1 MKWQRRTKSL
11 NQKPP
16 RSLEGLQLQKAS
28 KPVAVKAV
36 SVPVSLPYSPFL
48 RQVKIFGIAG
58 KLIFSLWWN
67 KITGNNSSVRRHQIA
82 KWLVR
87 NILQLGPTYIKIG
100 QALSTRAD
108 LIPIEYIEEF
118 GRLQDRVPSFDSA
131 LAIAVI
137 ERELGKPI
145 NLLFAEFNDT
155 PLAAASLGQVHKAR
169 LHTGEDVVIKVQRPG
184 LERLFNLDFE
194 ILHRLVRWLNR
205 WLKGVRKFNLEAVYR
220 EFFDLLYQEIDY
232 VHEGKNADRFRAN
245 FQNYQRVA
253 VPKVY
258 WQYTTSKILTLE
270 YLPGIKIDNRPA
282 LEASQ
287 IDTQE
292 VIQLGITCYL
302 KQLLEDG
309 FFQSDPHPGNMA
321 VSPQGKIIFYDFGTM
336 AEVKTIAK
344 DQMIETFFAVLKK
357 DTDKVVETLIYMGL
371 IEPVANMTPIKRM
384 IAFMIEEFSD
394 KPVDVR
400 AFEQITDEVYS
411 IFEQQPFRLPP
422 QMTFVVK
429 SLTTLDGIAR
439 ALDPQYNLLAA
450 AQPFLKQIA
459 FQQQQGSMLSILAR
473 QTKDFVQYKLKQP
486 NRTQMSIMRLESRL
500 DLGELQ
506 VKVRATESER
516 SLKQIQLGI
525 KSLIYTCLSGFSL
538 LSGSVLLV
546 GQLKGVAIA
555 LFCFATFWF
564 VLLLRSLMSMAAR
577 ERMYKMAQK

>member
-1 MKWQRRTKSL
+1 MKWHKSKKSIPAKSRRS
-11 NQKPP
+11 PADGY
-16 RSLEGLQLQKAS
+16 R
-28 KPVAVKAV
+28 
-36 SVPVSLPYSPFL
+36 YSPFL
-48 RQVKIFGIAG
+48 RQFKVFSISVRL
-58 KLIFSLWWN
+58 LISLWWD
-67 KITGNNSSVRRHQIA
+67 KVTRNNSSQRRHRIA
-82 KWLVR
+82 RWLVK
-87 NILQLGPTYIKIG
+87 NILELGPTFIKIG
-100 QALSTRAD
+100 QSLSTRAD

-118 GRLQDRVPSFDSA
+118 GQLQDRVPPFSSD
-131 LAIAVI
+131 LAIAAV
-137 ERELGKPI
+137 EQELGKPI
-145 NLLFAEFNDT
+145 SVLFAEFNPT

-169 LHTGEDVVIKVQRPG
+169 LHTGEDVVVKVQRPG
-184 LERLFNLDFE
+184 LARLFNLDFE

-205 WLKGVRKFNLEAVYR
+205 LSKEIRKFNLEGIYR
-220 EFFDLLYQEIDY
+220 EFFELLYLEIDY
-232 VHEGKNADRFRAN
+232 IHEGKNADRFRQN

-253 VPKVY
+253 VPQVY

-321 VSPQGKIIFYDFGTM
+321 VSSKGDIIFYDFGTM
-336 AEVKTIAK
+336 AEVKTIDK
-344 DQMIETFFAVLKK
+344 DQMIKTFFAVLKK
-357 DTDKVVETLIYMGL
+357 DADEVVETLIYMGL
-371 IEPVANMTPIKRM
+371 IEPVADMTPVKRM
-384 IAFMIEEFSD
+384 IAFMIEEFRD

-400 AFEQITDEVYS
+400 AFEQITEEVYS

-459 FQQQQGSMLSILAR
+459 FQQQQGSMLGILAR
-473 QTKDFVQYKLKQP
+473 QTKDFIQYKLRQP
-486 NRTQMSIMRLESRL
+486 NRTQTSIMRLESRL

-506 VKVRATESER
+506 VKVKSIESER

-525 KSLIYTCLSGFSL
+525 QSLIYTCLSGFSL

-546 GQLKGVAIA
+546 GNLEGVAIA
-555 LFCFATFWF
+555 LFCFASFWF
-564 VLLLRSLMSMAAR
+564 ILLLKSLTSMAAR
-577 ERMYKMAQK
+577 EKMYKMAQK

>member
-1 MKWQRRTKSL
+1 MKLHQSKKLT
-11 NQKPP
+11 NIKPS
-16 RSLEGLQLQKAS
+16 RLSQGS
-28 KPVAVKAV
+28 Y
-36 SVPVSLPYSPFL
+36 SYSPFF
-48 RQVKIFGIAG
+48 RQYKTFGIAF

-67 KITGNNSSVRRHQIA
+67 KKTGNNTPQKRHRIA

-87 NILQLGPTYIKIG
+87 NILELGPTFIKIG

-118 GRLQDRVPSFDSA
+118 SQLQDRVPPFDSN

-137 ERELGKPI
+137 EQELGKPI
-145 NLLFAEFNDT
+145 SVLFAEFNPT
-155 PLAAASLGQVHKAR
+155 PIAAASLGQVHKAR

-184 LERLFNLDFE
+184 LAKLFNLDFE

-205 WLKGVRKFNLEAVYR
+205 LIKDIRKFNLELIYR
-220 EFFDLLYQEIDY
+220 EFFELLYLEIDY
-232 VHEGKNADRFRAN
+232 VHEGKNADRFREN
-245 FQNYQRVA
+245 FQGYQRVT

-258 WQYTTSKILTLE
+258 WQYTTSKILALE
-270 YLPGIKIDNRPA
+270 YLPGIKIDDRLT
-282 LEASQ
+282 LEANR

-321 VSPQGKIIFYDFGTM
+321 ISQRGDIIFYDFGTM

-344 DQMIETFFAVLKK
+344 DQMIKTFFAVLKN
-357 DTDKVVETLIYMGL
+357 DSDEVVETLIYMGL
-371 IEPVANMTPIKRM
+371 IEPVADMTPVKRM
-384 IAFMIEEFSD
+384 VAFMMEEFRD

-400 AFEQITDEVYS
+400 AFEQITDEIYS

-422 QMTFVVK
+422 QMTFIVK

-459 FQQQQGSMLSILAR
+459 FSQQQGNMLSIVAR
-473 QTKDFVQYKLKQP
+473 QTKDFIQYKFKQP
-486 NRTQMSIMRLESRL
+486 NRTQLSIMRLESRL

-506 VKVRATESER
+506 VKVKAVESER

-525 KSLIYTCLSGFSL
+525 KSLIYTCLSGFTL

-564 VLLLRSLMSMAAR
+564 ILLLRSLTNMAMI
-577 ERMYKMAQK
+577 EKMYKMTQK

>member
-1 MKWQRRTKSL
+1 MKWHKSKKSIPAKSRRS
-11 NQKPP
+11 PADGY
-16 RSLEGLQLQKAS
+16 R
-28 KPVAVKAV
+28 
-36 SVPVSLPYSPFL
+36 YSPFL
-48 RQVKIFGIAG
+48 RQFKVFSISVRL
-58 KLIFSLWWN
+58 LISLWWD
-67 KITGNNSSVRRHQIA
+67 KVTRNNSSQRRHRIA
-82 KWLVR
+82 RWLVK
-87 NILQLGPTYIKIG
+87 NILELGPTFIKIG
-100 QALSTRAD
+100 QSLSTRAD

-118 GRLQDRVPSFDSA
+118 GQLQDRVPPFSSD
-131 LAIAVI
+131 LAIAAV
-137 ERELGKPI
+137 EQELGKSI
-145 NLLFAEFNDT
+145 SVLFAEFNPT

-169 LHTGEDVVIKVQRPG
+169 LHTGEDVVVKVQRPG
-184 LERLFNLDFE
+184 LARLFNLDFE

-205 WLKGVRKFNLEAVYR
+205 LSKEIRKFNLEGIYR
-220 EFFDLLYQEIDY
+220 EFFELLYLEIDY
-232 VHEGKNADRFRAN
+232 IHEGKNADRFRQN
-245 FQNYQRVA
+245 FQDYQRVA
-253 VPKVY
+253 VPQVY

-321 VSPQGKIIFYDFGTM
+321 VSSQGDIIFYDFGTM
-336 AEVKTIAK
+336 AEVKTIDK
-344 DQMIETFFAVLKK
+344 DQMIKTFFAVLKK
-357 DTDKVVETLIYMGL
+357 DADEVVETLIYMGL
-371 IEPVANMTPIKRM
+371 IEPVADMTPVKRM
-384 IAFMIEEFSD
+384 IAFMIEEFRD

-400 AFEQITDEVYS
+400 AFEQITEEVYS

-459 FQQQQGSMLSILAR
+459 FQQQQGSMLGILAR
-473 QTKDFVQYKLKQP
+473 QTKDFIQYKLRQP
-486 NRTQMSIMRLESRL
+486 NRTQTSIMRLESRL

-506 VKVRATESER
+506 VKVKSIESER

-525 KSLIYTCLSGFSL
+525 QSLIYTCLSGFSL

-546 GQLKGVAIA
+546 GNLEGVAIA
-555 LFCFATFWF
+555 LFCFASFWF
-564 VLLLRSLMSMAAR
+564 ILLLKSLTSMAAR
-577 ERMYKMAQK
+577 EKMYKMAQK

>member
-1 MKWQRRTKSL
+1 MS
-11 NQKPP
+11 
-16 RSLEGLQLQKAS
+16 
-28 KPVAVKAV
+28 
-36 SVPVSLPYSPFL
+36 PVSYSYSPFL
-48 RQVKIFGIAG
+48 RQFKTFSIAF

-67 KITGNNSSVRRHQIA
+67 KNTGYDSPRRRNRIA

-87 NILQLGPTYIKIG
+87 YILELGPTFIKIG

-118 GRLQDRVPSFDSA
+118 SQLQDRVPSFSSD
-131 LAIAVI
+131 LAIAAI
-137 ERELGKPI
+137 EQELGKPI
-145 NLLFAEFNDT
+145 SILYAEFNST
-155 PLAAASLGQVHKAR
+155 PIAAASLGQVHKAR
-169 LHTGEDVVIKVQRPG
+169 LHTGEDVVVKVQRPG
-184 LERLFNLDFE
+184 LAKLFNLDFE

-205 WLKGVRKFNLEAVYR
+205 FLKGIRKFNLEAIYR
-220 EFFDLLYQEIDY
+220 EFFELLYLEIDY
-232 VHEGKNADRFRAN
+232 IHEGKNADRFREN
-245 FQNYQRVA
+245 FQGYQRVT

-270 YLPGIKIDNRPA
+270 YLPGIKIDDRRA
-282 LEASQ
+282 LEASK
-287 IDTQE
+287 INTQE

-321 VSPQGKIIFYDFGTM
+321 VSQRGDIIFYDFGTM

-344 DQMIETFFAVLKK
+344 DQMVKTFFAVLKN
-357 DTDKVVETLIYMGL
+357 DSEEVVETLIYMGL
-371 IEPVANMTPIKRM
+371 IEPVADMTPVKRM
-384 IAFMIEEFSD
+384 ISFMMEEFRE
-394 KPVDVR
+394 KPIDVR
-400 AFEQITDEVYS
+400 AFEQLSDEIYS

-422 QMTFVVK
+422 QMTFIVK

-459 FQQQQGSMLSILAR
+459 FSQQQGGMLGVLAR
-473 QTKDFVQYKLKQP
+473 QTKDFIQYKFKQP
-486 NRTQMSIMRLESRL
+486 NRTQLSIMRLESRL

-506 VKVRATESER
+506 VKVKSIESER

-555 LFCFATFWF
+555 LFCFAAFRF
-564 VLLLRSLMSMAAR
+564 ILLLRSLTNMAMI
-577 ERMYKMAQK
+577 EKMYKMAQK

>member
-1 MKWQRRTKSL
+1 MKSHQKIKLAKSKSARL
-11 NQKPP
+11 SQ
-16 RSLEGLQLQKAS
+16 GQY
-28 KPVAVKAV
+28 
-36 SVPVSLPYSPFL
+36 PYSPFW
-48 RQVKIFGIAG
+48 RQFKIFSITFR
-58 KLIFSLWWN
+58 LLFSLWWD
-67 KITGNNSSVRRHQIA
+67 KTTGNNSPRRRHRLA

-87 NILQLGPTYIKIG
+87 NILDLGPTFIKIG

-108 LIPIEYIEEF
+108 LIPIEYVQEF
-118 GRLQDRVPSFDSA
+118 SQLQDRVPPFSSD

-137 ERELGKPI
+137 EQELGKPI
-145 NLLFAEFNDT
+145 SLLFAEFNPT

-169 LHTGEDVVIKVQRPG
+169 LHTGEDVVVKVQRPG
-184 LERLFNLDFE
+184 LAKLFNLDFE

-205 WLKGVRKFNLEAVYR
+205 FIKNLRKFNLEAIYR
-220 EFFDLLYQEIDY
+220 EFFELLYLEIDY
-232 VHEGKNADRFRAN
+232 IHEGKNADRFRSN
-245 FQNYQRVA
+245 FQGYQRVA
-253 VPKVY
+253 VPQVY

-270 YLPGIKIDNRPA
+270 YLPGIKIDDRLA
-282 LEASQ
+282 LEANR

-321 VSPQGKIIFYDFGTM
+321 ISQQGDIIFYDFGTM

-344 DQMIETFFAVLKK
+344 DQMVKTFFAVLKK
-357 DTDKVVETLIYMGL
+357 DTDEVVETLIYMGL
-371 IEPVANMTPIKRM
+371 IEPVTDMTPVKRM

-422 QMTFVVK
+422 QMTFIVK

-450 AQPFLKQIA
+450 AQPFLKQVA
-459 FQQQQGSMLSILAR
+459 FSQQQGGMLGILAR
-473 QTKDFVQYKLKQP
+473 QTKDFIQYKFKQP
-486 NRTQMSIMRLESRL
+486 NRTQLSIMRLESRL

-564 VLLLRSLMSMAAR
+564 ILLLRSFTSMAMT
-577 ERMYKMAQK
+577 EKMYKMAQK

>member
-1 MKWQRRTKSL
+1 MALTQKSR
-11 NQKPP
+11 KFK
-16 RSLEGLQLQKAS
+16 S
-28 KPVAVKAV
+28 VKL
-36 SVPVSLPYSPFL
+36 SQGSYTYSPFL
-48 RQVKIFGIAG
+48 RQFKIFGIAS
-58 KLIFSLWWN
+58 KLIFSLWLDK
-67 KITGNNSSVRRHQIA
+67 KIGNNSSGRKRRLA
-82 KWLVR
+82 KWLVKK
-87 NILQLGPTYIKIG
+87 ILELGPTFIKIG

-108 LIPIEYIEEF
+108 LIPIEYIEEL
-118 GRLQDRVPSFDSA
+118 GQLQDRVPPFSSE
-131 LAIAVI
+131 LAIAAI
-137 ERELGKPI
+137 EQELGKPI
-145 NLLFAEFNDT
+145 SLLFAQFN
-155 PLAAASLGQVHKAR
+155 PSPIAAASLGQVHKAR
-169 LHTGEDVVIKVQRPG
+169 LHTGEDVVVKVQRPG
-184 LERLFNLDFE
+184 LAKLFNLDFE

-205 WLKGVRKFNLEAVYR
+205 LIKNVRKFNLEAIYR
-220 EFFDLLYQEIDY
+220 EFFELLYLEIDY
-232 VHEGKNADRFRAN
+232 IHEGKNADRFREN
-245 FQNYQRVA
+245 FQGYQRVT

-270 YLPGIKIDNRPA
+270 YLPGIKIDDRLA
-282 LEASQ
+282 LEANK

-321 VSPQGKIIFYDFGTM
+321 VSQRGDIIFYDFGTM

-344 DQMIETFFAVLKK
+344 DQMVKTFFAVLKN
-357 DTDKVVETLIYMGL
+357 DTEEVVETLIYMGL
-371 IEPVANMTPIKRM
+371 IEPVADMTPVKRM
-384 IAFMIEEFSD
+384 IAFMLEEFRD

-400 AFEQITDEVYS
+400 AFEQRTDEVYS

-422 QMTFVVK
+422 QMTFIVK

-450 AQPFLKQIA
+450 AQPFLRQVA
-459 FQQQQGSMLSILAR
+459 FSQQQGGMLGILAK
-473 QTKDFVQYKLKQP
+473 QTKDFIQYKLKRP
-486 NRTQMSIMRLESRL
+486 NRTQLSIMRLESRL

-506 VKVRATESER
+506 VKVKAIESER

-525 KSLIYTCLSGFSL
+525 KSLIYTCLSGFTL

-546 GQLKGVAIA
+546 HHFKGVAIA

-564 VLLLRSLMSMAAR
+564 ILLLRSLTNMAMI

>member
-1 MKWQRRTKSL
+1 MKWHKSK
-11 NQKPP
+11 Q
-16 RSLEGLQLQKAS
+16 
-28 KPVAVKAV
+28 
-36 SVPVSLPYSPFL
+36 PVSQKRLLSPPDGYRYSPFL
-48 RQVKIFGIAG
+48 RRFKIFKISF
-58 KLIFSLWWN
+58 KLIFFLWWD
-67 KITGNNSSVRRHQIA
+67 KVTGNNSARRRHRIA

-87 NILQLGPTYIKIG
+87 KILELGPTFIKIG
-100 QALSTRAD
+100 QSLSTRAD

-118 GRLQDRVPSFDSA
+118 GQLQDRVPPFSSD

-137 ERELGKPI
+137 EQELGKPI
-145 NLLFAEFNDT
+145 SVLFAEFNPT

-169 LHTGEDVVIKVQRPG
+169 LHTGEDVVVKVQRPG
-184 LERLFNLDFE
+184 LARLFNLDFE
-194 ILHRLVRWLNR
+194 ILHHLVRWLNR
-205 WLKGVRKFNLEAVYR
+205 LLKGIRKFNLEAIYR
-220 EFFDLLYQEIDY
+220 EFFELLYLEIDY
-232 VHEGKNADRFRAN
+232 IHEGKNADRFRQN
-245 FQNYQRVA
+245 FQDYQRVA
-253 VPKVY
+253 VPQVY

-287 IDTQE
+287 IDTQA

-321 VSPQGKIIFYDFGTM
+321 VSPRGDIIFYDFGTM
-336 AEVKTIAK
+336 AEVKTMAK
-344 DQMIETFFAVLKK
+344 DQMIKTFFAVLKN
-357 DTDKVVETLIYMGL
+357 DTEEVVETLIYMGL
-371 IEPVANMTPIKRM
+371 IEPVADMTPVKRM
-384 IAFMIEEFSD
+384 IAFMLKEFRD

-400 AFEQITDEVYS
+400 AFEQITEEVYA

-459 FQQQQGSMLSILAR
+459 FQQQQGSMLGILAR
-473 QTKDFVQYKLKQP
+473 QTKDFIQYKLRQP
-486 NRTQMSIMRLESRL
+486 NRTQTSIMRLESRL

-506 VKVRATESER
+506 VKVKSIESER

-525 KSLIYTCLSGFSL
+525 KSLIYTCLSGFCL

-546 GQLKGVAIA
+546 GQIKGVAIA
-555 LFCFATFWF
+555 LFCFASFWF
-564 VLLLRSLMSMAAR
+564 ILLLRSLTSMAAR
-577 ERMYKMAQK
+577 EKMYKMAQK

>member
-1 MKWQRRTKSL
+1 MKWHQSKKSQ
-11 NQKPP
+11 NSRSQ
-16 RSLEGLQLQKAS
+16 RSL
-28 KPVAVKAV
+28 
-36 SVPVSLPYSPFL
+36 PVSYPYSPFW
-48 RQVKIFGIAG
+48 RQLKIFGIAI

-67 KITGNNSSVRRHQIA
+67 KTTGNNSARTRHRIA
-82 KWLVR
+82 KWLVK
-87 NILQLGPTYIKIG
+87 NILELGPTFIKIG

-108 LIPIEYIEEF
+108 LIPWEYIEEF
-118 GRLQDRVPSFDSA
+118 GQLQDRVPPFSSD

-137 ERELGKPI
+137 EQELGKPI
-145 NLLFAEFNDT
+145 SVLFAEFNPT

-184 LERLFNLDFE
+184 LARLFNLDFE
-194 ILHRLVRWLNR
+194 ILHHLVRWLNR
-205 WLKGVRKFNLEAVYR
+205 LLKDVRKFNLEAIYR
-220 EFFDLLYQEIDY
+220 EFFELLYLEIDY
-232 VHEGKNADRFRAN
+232 IHEGKNAERFRQN
-245 FQNYQRVA
+245 FQSYQRVA
-253 VPKVY
+253 VPQVY

-321 VSPQGKIIFYDFGTM
+321 VSPRGDIIFYDFGTM

-344 DQMIETFFAVLKK
+344 DQMIKTFFAVLKK
-357 DTDKVVETLIYMGL
+357 DTDEVVETLIYMGL
-371 IEPVANMTPIKRM
+371 IEPVADMTPVKRM
-384 IAFMIEEFSD
+384 IAFMLEEFRD

-422 QMTFVVK
+422 QMTFIVK

-459 FQQQQGSMLSILAR
+459 FQQQSGGMLGILAR
-473 QTKDFVQYKLKQP
+473 QTKDFIQYKLKQP

-506 VKVRATESER
+506 IKVRATESER

-546 GQLKGVAIA
+546 GDLKGVAIA

-564 VLLLRSLMSMAAR
+564 ILLLRSLTSMAMS
-577 ERMYKMAQK
+577 EKMYKMAQK

>member
-1 MKWQRRTKSL
+1 MKWHKSK
-11 NQKPP
+11 Q
-16 RSLEGLQLQKAS
+16 
-28 KPVAVKAV
+28 
-36 SVPVSLPYSPFL
+36 PVSQKRLLSPPDGYRYSPFL
-48 RQVKIFGIAG
+48 RRFKIFKISF
-58 KLIFSLWWN
+58 KLIFFLWWD
-67 KITGNNSSVRRHQIA
+67 KVTGNNSARRRHRIA

-87 NILQLGPTYIKIG
+87 KILELGPTFIKIG
-100 QALSTRAD
+100 QSLSTRAD

-118 GRLQDRVPSFDSA
+118 GQLQDRVPPFSSD

-137 ERELGKPI
+137 EQELGKPI
-145 NLLFAEFNDT
+145 SVLFAEFNPT

-169 LHTGEDVVIKVQRPG
+169 LHTGEDVVVKVQRPG
-184 LERLFNLDFE
+184 LARLFNLDFE
-194 ILHRLVRWLNR
+194 ILHHLVRWLNR
-205 WLKGVRKFNLEAVYR
+205 LLKGIRKFNLEAIYR
-220 EFFDLLYQEIDY
+220 EFFELLYQEIDY
-232 VHEGKNADRFRAN
+232 IHEGKNADRFRQN
-245 FQNYQRVA
+245 FQDYQRVA
-253 VPKVY
+253 VPQVY

-287 IDTQE
+287 IDTQA

-321 VSPQGKIIFYDFGTM
+321 VSPRGDIIFYDFGTM
-336 AEVKTIAK
+336 AEVKTMAK
-344 DQMIETFFAVLKK
+344 DQMIKTFFAVLKN
-357 DTDKVVETLIYMGL
+357 DTEEVVETLIYMGL
-371 IEPVANMTPIKRM
+371 IEPVADMTPVKRM
-384 IAFMIEEFSD
+384 IAFMLKEFRD

-400 AFEQITDEVYS
+400 AFEQITEEVYA

-459 FQQQQGSMLSILAR
+459 FQQQQGSMLGILAR
-473 QTKDFVQYKLKQP
+473 QTKDFIQYKLRQP
-486 NRTQMSIMRLESRL
+486 NRTQTSIMRLESRL

-506 VKVRATESER
+506 VKVKSIESER

-525 KSLIYTCLSGFSL
+525 KSLIYTCLSGFCL

-546 GQLKGVAIA
+546 GQIKGVAIA
-555 LFCFATFWF
+555 LFCFASFWF
-564 VLLLRSLMSMAAR
+564 ILLLRSLTSMAAR
-577 ERMYKMAQK
+577 EKMYKMAQK

>member
-1 MKWQRRTKSL
+1 MKWHPRKKLTNPKLS
-11 NQKPP
+11 
-16 RSLEGLQLQKAS
+16 RSLQGIY
-28 KPVAVKAV
+28 
-36 SVPVSLPYSPFL
+36 PYSPFF
-48 RQVKIFGIAG
+48 RQIKIFGIAI
-58 KLIFSLWWN
+58 KFLVSLWWN
-67 KITGNNSSVRRHQIA
+67 KVTGNNSSKSRHRLA
-82 KWLVR
+82 KWLVG
-87 NILQLGPTYIKIG
+87 NILELGPTFIKIG

-108 LIPIEYIEEF
+108 LIPIEYIQEF
-118 GRLQDRVPSFDSA
+118 SQLQDRVPPFSSD

-137 ERELGKPI
+137 EQELGKPVPV
-145 NLLFAEFNDT
+145 LFAEFN
-155 PLAAASLGQVHKAR
+155 PNPIAAASLGQVHKAR
-169 LHTGEDVVIKVQRPG
+169 LYTGEDVVVKVQRPG
-184 LERLFNLDFE
+184 LARLFNLDFE
-194 ILHRLVRWLNR
+194 ILHRLIRWLNR
-205 WLKGVRKFNLEAVYR
+205 LIKNARKFNLEAIYR
-220 EFFDLLYQEIDY
+220 EFFELLYLEIDY
-232 VHEGKNADRFRAN
+232 VHEGKNADRFREN

-253 VPKVY
+253 VPQVY

-270 YLPGIKIDNRPA
+270 YLPGIKIDDRLA
-282 LEASQ
+282 LEASM

-321 VSPQGKIIFYDFGTM
+321 VSQQGEIIFYDFGTM

-344 DQMIETFFAVLKK
+344 DQMVKTFFAILKK
-357 DTDKVVETLIYMGL
+357 DTDEVVETLIYMGL
-371 IEPVANMTPIKRM
+371 IEPVADMTPVKRM
-384 IAFMIEEFSD
+384 IAFMIEEFRD

-422 QMTFVVK
+422 QMTFIVK

-450 AQPFLKQIA
+450 AQPFLRQIA
-459 FQQQQGSMLSILAR
+459 FSQQQGSMLSTLAR
-473 QTKDFVQYKLKQP
+473 QTKDFIQYRLKQP
-486 NRTQMSIMRLESRL
+486 NRTQLSIMRLESRL

-516 SLKQIQLGI
+516 SLKQIKLGI

-555 LFCFATFWF
+555 LFCFASFWF
-564 VLLLRSLMSMAAR
+564 ILLMRSLTSMAMN

>member
-1 MKWQRRTKSL
+1 MKWQNNNKLARRKSSL
-11 NQKPP
+11 N
-16 RSLEGLQLQKAS
+16 LGGY
-28 KPVAVKAV
+28 
-36 SVPVSLPYSPFL
+36 PYSPFF
-48 RQVKIFGIAG
+48 RQAKIFTITG
-58 KLIFSLWWN
+58 KFLFSLWWDN
-67 KITGNNSSVRRHQIA
+67 LTGNNSPRRRHYLA

-87 NILQLGPTYIKIG
+87 NILSLGPTFIKIG

-108 LIPIEYIEEF
+108 LIPIEYIQEF
-118 GRLQDRVPSFDSA
+118 SQLQDRVPSFSSD

-137 ERELGKPI
+137 EQELGKPI
-145 NLLFAEFNDT
+145 TQLFAEFQ
-155 PLAAASLGQVHKAR
+155 PRAIAAASLGQVHKAR
-169 LHTGEDVVIKVQRPG
+169 LHTGEEVVIKVQRPG
-184 LERLFNLDFE
+184 LYKLFNLDFE

-205 WLKGVRKFNLEAVYR
+205 LIKDLRKFNLEAIYR
-220 EFFDLLYQEIDY
+220 EFFELLYLEIDY
-232 VHEGKNADRFRAN
+232 IHEGKNADRFRSN
-245 FQNYQRVA
+245 FKNYQRVA
-253 VPKVY
+253 VPKIY

-270 YLPGIKIDNRPA
+270 YLPGIKIDDRLA
-282 LEASQ
+282 LEASK

-321 VSPQGKIIFYDFGTM
+321 VSQRGDIIFYDFGTM

-344 DQMIETFFAVLKK
+344 DQMIKTFFAVLKK
-357 DTDKVVETLIYMGL
+357 DTEEVVETLIYMGL
-371 IEPVANMTPIKRM
+371 IEPVADMTPVKRM
-384 IAFMIEEFSD
+384 IAFMLEEFRD

-400 AFEQITDEVYS
+400 AFEQITDEIYS

-422 QMTFVVK
+422 QMTFIVK

-459 FQQQQGSMLSILAR
+459 FSQQQGSMLAILAK
-473 QTKDFVQYKLKQP
+473 QTKDFVQYKFKQP
-486 NRTQMSIMRLESRL
+486 NRTQLSIMRLESRL

-506 VKVRATESER
+506 VKVKATESER

-555 LFCFATFWF
+555 LFCFASFWF
-564 VLLLRSLMSMAAR
+564 ILLLRSLMNMAVS
-577 ERMYKMAQK
+577 EKMFKMSQNK

>member
-1 MKWQRRTKSL
+1 MKWHQTQKLVNPKSSRLSQR
-11 NQKPP
+11 
-16 RSLEGLQLQKAS
+16 EYA
-28 KPVAVKAV
+28 
-36 SVPVSLPYSPFL
+36 YSPFF
-48 RQVKIFGIAG
+48 RQFKIFGIAF
-58 KLIFSLWWN
+58 KLLFSLWWD
-67 KITGNNSSVRRHQIA
+67 KITGNYSSRRRHRRA

-87 NILQLGPTYIKIG
+87 NILALGPTFIKIG

-108 LIPIEYIEEF
+108 LIPIEYIQELSQ
-118 GRLQDRVPSFDSA
+118 LQDRVPPFSSE
-131 LAIAVI
+131 LAIAAI
-137 ERELGKPI
+137 EQELGKSI
-145 NLLFAEFNDT
+145 SLLFAEFNPT
-155 PLAAASLGQVHKAR
+155 PIAAASLGQVHKAR
-169 LHTGEDVVIKVQRPG
+169 LYTGEDVVVKVQRPG
-184 LERLFNLDFE
+184 LAKLFNLDFE

-205 WLKGVRKFNLEAVYR
+205 FLKDIRKFNLEAIYR
-220 EFFDLLYQEIDY
+220 EFFELLYLEIDY
-232 VHEGKNADRFRAN
+232 VHEGKNADRFRDN
-245 FQNYQRVA
+245 FQSYQRVA

-270 YLPGIKIDNRPA
+270 YLPGIKIDDRLA
-282 LEASQ
+282 LEANR

-321 VSPQGKIIFYDFGTM
+321 VSQRGEIIFYDFGTM

-344 DQMIETFFAVLKK
+344 DQMVKTFFAVLKK
-357 DTDKVVETLIYMGL
+357 DTDEVVETLIYMGL
-371 IEPVANMTPIKRM
+371 IEPVADMTPVKRM
-384 IAFMIEEFSD
+384 IAFMLEEFRD

-422 QMTFVVK
+422 QMTFIVK

-459 FQQQQGSMLSILAR
+459 FSQQQGSMLSILAR
-473 QTKDFVQYKLKQP
+473 QTKDFIQYKLKQP
-486 NRTQMSIMRLESRL
+486 NRTQLSIMRLESRL

-525 KSLIYTCLSGFSL
+525 KSLIYACLSGFSL

-564 VLLLRSLMSMAAR
+564 ILLMRSLTSMAMA
-577 ERMYKMAQK
+577 EKMYKMAQK

>member
-1 MKWQRRTKSL
+1 MKWHKSKNL
-11 NQKPP
+11 TNLKSF
-16 RSLEGLQLQKAS
+16 RLSLGSYPYRPFFRQL
-28 KPVAVKAV
+28 
-36 SVPVSLPYSPFL
+36 
-48 RQVKIFGIAG
+48 KIFGITIE
-58 KLIFSLWWN
+58 LLSSLWWDRL
-67 KITGNNSSVRRHQIA
+67 TGNYSSRRRHRIA
-82 KWLVR
+82 KWLVK
-87 NILQLGPTYIKIG
+87 NILDLGPTFIKFG

-108 LIPIEYIEEF
+108 LIPIEYIQEF
-118 GRLQDRVPSFDSA
+118 SQLQDRVPPFSSD

-137 ERELGKPI
+137 EQELGKSVPI
-145 NLLFAEFNDT
+145 LFAEFNPT

-184 LERLFNLDFE
+184 LARLFNLDFE

-205 WLKGVRKFNLEAVYR
+205 LIKDLRKFNLEAIYR
-220 EFFDLLYQEIDY
+220 EFFELLYLEIDY
-232 VHEGKNADRFRAN
+232 IHEGKNADRFREN
-245 FQNYQRVA
+245 FQNYHRVA

-258 WQYTTSKILTLE
+258 WQYTTDKILTLE
-270 YLPGIKIDNRPA
+270 YLPGIKIDDRSS
-282 LEASQ
+282 LEASK

-292 VIQLGITCYL
+292 VIKLGITCYL

-321 VSPQGKIIFYDFGTM
+321 VSQRGEIIFYDFGTM
-336 AEVKTIAK
+336 AEVKTMAK
-344 DQMIETFFAVLKK
+344 DQMIKTFFAVLKK
-357 DTDKVVETLIYMGL
+357 DTDEVVETLIYMGL
-371 IEPVANMTPIKRM
+371 IEPVADMTPVKRM
-384 IAFMIEEFSD
+384 IAFMLEEFRD

-422 QMTFVVK
+422 QMTFIVK

-459 FQQQQGSMLSILAR
+459 FSQQQGSMLSMLAR
-473 QTKDFVQYKLKQP
+473 QTKDFIQYKFKQP
-486 NRTQMSIMRLESRL
+486 NRTQLSIMRLESRL

-564 VLLLRSLMSMAAR
+564 ILLLRSLMSMAMT

>member
-1 MKWQRRTKSL
+1 MKWHQNKKSQNSIL
-11 NQKPP
+11 W
-16 RSLEGLQLQKAS
+16 RSLSAS
-28 KPVAVKAV
+28 Y
-36 SVPVSLPYSPFL
+36 PYSPFWRQL
-48 RQVKIFGIAG
+48 RIFGIAI
-58 KLIFSLWWN
+58 KLVLSLWWN
-67 KITGNNSSVRRHQIA
+67 KTTRNNSSRTRHRIA
-82 KWLVR
+82 KWLVK
-87 NILQLGPTYIKIG
+87 NILELGPTFIKIG

-108 LIPIEYIEEF
+108 LIPWEYIEEF
-118 GRLQDRVPSFDSA
+118 GQLQDRVPPFSSEG
-131 LAIAVI
+131 AIAVI
-137 ERELGKPI
+137 EQELGKSI
-145 NLLFAEFNDT
+145 SVLFAEFNPT

-184 LERLFNLDFE
+184 LARLFNLDFE
-194 ILHRLVRWLNR
+194 ILHHLVRWLNR
-205 WLKGVRKFNLEAVYR
+205 LLKDVRKFNLEAIYR
-220 EFFDLLYQEIDY
+220 EFFELLYLEIDY
-232 VHEGKNADRFRAN
+232 IHEGKNAERFRQN
-245 FQNYQRVA
+245 FQSYQRVA
-253 VPKVY
+253 VPQVY
-258 WQYTTSKILTLE
+258 WQYTTDKILTLE
-270 YLPGIKIDNRPA
+270 YLPGIKIDNRSA

-321 VSPQGKIIFYDFGTM
+321 VSPRGDIIFYDFGTM

-344 DQMIETFFAVLKK
+344 DQMIKTFFAVLKK
-357 DTDKVVETLIYMGL
+357 DTDEVVETLIYMGL
-371 IEPVANMTPIKRM
+371 IEPVADMTPVKRM
-384 IAFMIEEFSD
+384 IAFMLEEFRD

-422 QMTFVVK
+422 QMTFIVK

-459 FQQQQGSMLSILAR
+459 FQQQSGGMLGILAR
-473 QTKDFVQYKLKQP
+473 QTKDFIQYKLKQP

-546 GQLKGVAIA
+546 GDLKGVAIA

-564 VLLLRSLMSMAAR
+564 ILLLRSLTSMAMN
-577 ERMYKMAQK
+577 EKMYKMAQK

>member
-1 MKWQRRTKSL
+1 MKWQKSKNLRQRNLAQKSL
-11 NQKPP
+11 
-16 RSLEGLQLQKAS
+16 GGY
-28 KPVAVKAV
+28 
-36 SVPVSLPYSPFL
+36 PYSPFL
-48 RQVKIFGIAG
+48 RQAKIFGITI
-58 KLIFSLWWN
+58 KLLFSLWWN
-67 KITGNNSSVRRHQIA
+67 KLTGNNSSRRRHRIA

-87 NILQLGPTYIKIG
+87 NILDLGPTFIKIG

-108 LIPIEYIEEF
+108 LIPIEYIQEF
-118 GRLQDRVPSFDSA
+118 SQLQDRVPPFSSD

-137 ERELGKPI
+137 EQELGKPI
-145 NLLFAEFNDT
+145 TTLFAEFNPT
-155 PLAAASLGQVHKAR
+155 AIAAASLGQVHKAR
-169 LHTGEDVVIKVQRPG
+169 LHTGEEVVVKVQRPG
-184 LERLFNLDFE
+184 LAKLFNLDFE

-205 WLKGVRKFNLEAVYR
+205 LLKDLRKFNLEAIYR
-220 EFFDLLYQEIDY
+220 EFFELLYLEIDY
-232 VHEGKNADRFRAN
+232 IHEGKNADRFRSN
-245 FQNYQRVA
+245 FKTYQRVA

-270 YLPGIKIDNRPA
+270 YLPGIKIDDRPA
-282 LEASQ
+282 LEASK

-321 VSPQGKIIFYDFGTM
+321 VSQRGEIIFYDFGTM

-344 DQMIETFFAVLKK
+344 DQMVKTFFAVLKK
-357 DTDKVVETLIYMGL
+357 DTEEVVETLIYMGL
-371 IEPVANMTPIKRM
+371 IEPVADMTPVKRM
-384 IAFMIEEFSD
+384 IAFMLEEFRD

-400 AFEQITDEVYS
+400 AFEQITDEIYS

-422 QMTFVVK
+422 QMTFIVK

-459 FQQQQGSMLSILAR
+459 FSQQQGSLLSILAR
-473 QTKDFVQYKLKQP
+473 QTKDFIQYKLKQP
-486 NRTQMSIMRLESRL
+486 NRTQLSIMRLESRL

-506 VKVRATESER
+506 VKVRSIESER

-525 KSLIYTCLSGFSL
+525 KSLIYTCLAGFSL

-555 LFCFATFWF
+555 LFCFASFWF
-564 VLLLRSLMSMAAR
+564 ILLLRSLMSMAFT
-577 ERMYKMAQK
+577 EKMYKISQNK